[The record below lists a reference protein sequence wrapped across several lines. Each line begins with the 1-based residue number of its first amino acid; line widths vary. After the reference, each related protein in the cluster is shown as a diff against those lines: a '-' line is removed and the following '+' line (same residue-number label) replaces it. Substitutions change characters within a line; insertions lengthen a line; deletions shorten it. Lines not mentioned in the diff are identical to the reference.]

1 MFSNFLKRSYLLFIV
16 LGVIACGKDV
26 IDPEQELKKTLAGP
40 AGSEWRLYALYNNDV
55 AQTLSPAQ
63 RAFRMKLSEDLSYE
77 DSDGHFGNWRSHKS
91 NPKDSLLVIFQNP
104 LQGFVVTDYAI
115 KKLTS
120 NTLELNYLYNNTKIT
135 LCYKK

>member
-1 MFSNFLKRSYLLFIV
+1 MFSKVIKRLSALIIV
-16 LGVIACGKDV
+16 LSITACEKNV
-26 IDPEQELKKTLAGP
+26 NNPEEDLKKTLAGP
-40 AGSEWRLYALYNNDV
+40 AGSEWRLDAFYNNDV

-91 NPKDSLLVIFQNP
+91 NPKDSLLIIFQNP

-115 KKLTS
+115 KKATS
-120 NTLELNYLYNNTKIT
+120 NTLELNYQYNTTTIT

>member
-1 MFSNFLKRSYLLFIV
+1 MFSTKFKRIPLLFIV
-16 LGVIACGKDV
+16 LGIISCGKDV
-26 IDPEQELKKTLAGP
+26 INPDQELRKTLAGP
-40 AGSEWRLYALYNNDV
+40 AGSEWRLDAFLSNDV
-55 AQTLSPAQ
+55 TQTLSPAQ

-115 KKLTS
+115 KKLTTNS
-120 NTLELNYLYNNTKIT
+120 LELNYQYNNTKIT

>member
-1 MFSNFLKRSYLLFIV
+1 MFSTIFKRISLLIIV
-16 LGVIACGKDV
+16 FGAFSCGKDV
-26 IDPEQELKKTLAGP
+26 IDPELELKKTLAGP
-40 AGSEWRLYALYNNDV
+40 AGSEWRLDAFLTNDV

-63 RAFRMKLSEDLSYE
+63 RAFRMKLSEDLIYE

-120 NTLELNYLYNNTKIT
+120 NSLELNYQYNNTKIT

>member
-1 MFSNFLKRSYLLFIV
+1 MFSKVIKRLSALIIV
-16 LGVIACGKDV
+16 LSITACEKNV
-26 IDPEQELKKTLAGP
+26 NNPEEDLKKTLAGP
-40 AGSEWRLYALYNNDV
+40 AGSEWRLDAFYNNDV

-77 DSDGHFGNWRSHKS
+77 DSDGHFGNWRSHKR
-91 NPKDSLLVIFQNP
+91 NPKDSLLIIFQNP

-115 KKLTS
+115 KKATS
-120 NTLELNYLYNNTKIT
+120 NTLELNYQYNTTTIT

>member
-1 MFSNFLKRSYLLFIV
+1 MFSTTLKRICLLFIV
-16 LGVIACGKDV
+16 YGVIACGKDV

-40 AGSEWRLYALYNNDV
+40 AGSEWRLEAFLSNDV
-55 AQTLSPAQ
+55 TQTLSPAQ

-120 NTLELNYLYNNTKIT
+120 NTLELNYQYNNTKIT

>member
-1 MFSNFLKRSYLLFIV
+1 MFSKVIKRLSALIIV
-16 LGVIACGKDV
+16 LSITACEKNV
-26 IDPEQELKKTLAGP
+26 NNPEEDLKKTLAGP
-40 AGSEWRLYALYNNDV
+40 AGSEWRLDAFYNNDV

-91 NPKDSLLVIFQNP
+91 NPKDSLRVIFQNP